1 MREPS
6 PTSATRLKSTITCD
20 MEGRLETFNAGAEEI
35 FGYKASEVIG
45 KARVSLF
52 SPGLTVLQNVPAWLS
67 AASTTG
73 KFEGESVFV
82 RKDGSRFPAKI
93 RITPTK
99 KGGVQIG
106 YCGVTTPL
114 PQSELARVEPKI
126 SLFTKVFSALVV
138 TRAPFLSASIFPVL
152 IAGAYV
158 AQIGEFSWP
167 AFLLALVGAAS
178 VHIAANTWNDM
189 YDWQSGADKVNHDYF
204 LPYSGGSRAIELGL
218 ITERGLMKIALG
230 AIAVAFACGLG
241 IAALGSPV
249 VLPLGLLG
257 ALAAWTYTA
266 PPLRLIARR
275 GLGELLIGVAFGPLL
290 SVGAV
295 AAVTGSIDPIAALL
309 GIPVGLLTTAILWI
323 NEFPDAPSDALAGK
337 THLVVTIGTSAA
349 RWGYVAL
356 IAVAFGTLAALVA
369 LGALAPTALLAL
381 ITLPLAIRSTYIL
394 FREYRSRALVRA
406 NVGTIILQGAFGFT
420 LACGILIS

>member
-1 MREPS
+1 MRES
-6 PTSATRLKSTITCD
+6 SSTSAPRLKSTITCD

-52 SPGLTVLQNVPAWLS
+52 SPGLTVLQNVPTWLNI
-67 AASTTG
+67 ASSTG
-73 KFEGESVFV
+73 KFEGESVFI

-158 AQIGEFSWP
+158 AQVGEFSWP

-189 YDWQSGADKVNHDYF
+189 YDWQSGADKINHDYF

-218 ITERGLMKIALG
+218 ITERGLMKIAVG

-241 IAALGSPV
+241 LAALGSPV

-295 AAVTGSIDPIAALL
+295 AAVTGSIDPVAALL

-337 THLVVTIGTSAA
+337 THLVVTMGTSAA

-356 IAVAFGTLAALVA
+356 LAVAFGTLVLLVA

-381 ITLPLAIRSTYIL
+381 LTLPLAVRSTIIL

-406 NVGTIILQGAFGFT
+406 NVGTIVLQGAFGFA

>member
-1 MREPS
+1 
-6 PTSATRLKSTITCD
+6 LST
-20 MEGRLETFNAGAEEI
+20 
-35 FGYKASEVIG
+35 ASSE
-45 KARVSLF
+45 
-52 SPGLTVLQNVPAWLS
+52 
-67 AASTTG
+67 G

-99 KGGVQIG
+99 KGGVQVG

-126 SLFTKVFSALVV
+126 SLFTKLFSALVV

-158 AQIGEFSWP
+158 AQRAEFSWP

-189 YDWQSGADKVNHDYF
+189 YDWQSGADKINHDYF

-218 ITERGLMKIALG
+218 ITERGLMKIAVG
-230 AIAVAFACGLG
+230 AIVVAFACGLG

-257 ALAAWTYTA
+257 VLAAWTYTA

-381 ITLPLAIRSTYIL
+381 LTLPLALRSTFIL

>member
-1 MREPS
+1 MSEPS
-6 PTSATRLKSTITCD
+6 TKNTTSLKSTITCD

-35 FGYKASEVIG
+35 FGYSASEVIG

-67 AASTTG
+67 TASSEG

-126 SLFTKVFSALVV
+126 SLSTKIFSALVV

-158 AQIGEFSWP
+158 AQVGAFSWP

-189 YDWQSGADKVNHDYF
+189 YDWQSGADKINHDYF

>member
-6 PTSATRLKSTITCD
+6 PTGATGLKSTITCD

-35 FGYKASEVIG
+35 FGYSASEVIG

-52 SPGLTVLQNVPAWLS
+52 SPGLTVLQNVPTWLS
-67 AASTTG
+67 IARSTG

-126 SLFTKVFSALVV
+126 RLFTKIFSALVV
-138 TRAPFLSASIFPVL
+138 SRAPFLSASIFPVL

-158 AQIGEFSWP
+158 AQRAEFSWP

-189 YDWQSGADKVNHDYF
+189 YDWQSGADKINHDYF

-218 ITERGLMKIALG
+218 ITERGLMKIAVG
-230 AIAVAFACGLG
+230 AIVVAFTCGLG

-337 THLVVTIGTSAA
+337 NHLVVTMGASAA

-356 IAVAFGTLAALVA
+356 IAVAFGTLVALVA
-369 LGALAPTALLAL
+369 LGAIAPTALLAL
-381 ITLPLAIRSTYIL
+381 LTLPLAVRSTYIL
-394 FREYRSRALVRA
+394 FREYRSRELVRA
-406 NVGTIILQGAFGFT
+406 NVGTIVLQGAFGFT

>member
-67 AASTTG
+67 TASSTG

-126 SLFTKVFSALVV
+126 SLSTKIFSALVV

-158 AQIGEFSWP
+158 AQVGAFSWP

-189 YDWQSGADKVNHDYF
+189 YDWQSGADKINHDYF

>member
-6 PTSATRLKSTITCD
+6 SMSAMSVKSTITCD

-52 SPGLTVLQNVPAWLS
+52 SPGLTVLQNVPTWLNV
-67 AASTTG
+67 ARTKG
-73 KFEGESVFV
+73 KFEGESVFI

-99 KGGVQIG
+99 KDGLQIG
-106 YCGVTTPL
+106 YCGGTTPL

-152 IAGAYV
+152 IAGAYA
-158 AQIGEFSWP
+158 AQSGELSWP
-167 AFLLALVGAAS
+167 AFILALVGAAS

-189 YDWQSGADKVNHDYF
+189 YDWKSGADKINHDYF

-218 ITERGLMKIALG
+218 ITERGLMKIAIG
-230 AIAVAFACGLG
+230 AVVVALACGLG

-257 ALAAWTYTA
+257 VLAAWTYTA

-295 AAVTGSIDPIAALL
+295 AAVTGSIDPVAALL

-337 THLVVTIGTSAA
+337 THLVVTMGTSAA

-356 IAVAFGTLAALVA
+356 IAVAFGTLVALVA
-369 LGALAPTALLAL
+369 VGALAPTALLAL
-381 ITLPLAIRSTYIL
+381 LTLPLAVRSTIIL

-420 LACGILIS
+420 LACGILFS

>member
-67 AASTTG
+67 TASSEG

-126 SLFTKVFSALVV
+126 SLSTKIFSALVV

-158 AQIGEFSWP
+158 AQVGAFSWP

-189 YDWQSGADKVNHDYF
+189 YDWQSGADKINHDYF

-266 PPLRLIARR
+266 PPIRLIARR

-420 LACGILIS
+420 LACGILIG

>member
-67 AASTTG
+67 TASSEG

-126 SLFTKVFSALVV
+126 SLSTKIFSALVV

-158 AQIGEFSWP
+158 AQVGAFSWP

-189 YDWQSGADKVNHDYF
+189 YDWQSGADKINHDYF

-218 ITERGLMKIALG
+218 ITERGLMKIAVG

>member
-67 AASTTG
+67 TASSEG

-126 SLFTKVFSALVV
+126 SLSTKIFSALVV

-158 AQIGEFSWP
+158 AQVGAFSWP

-189 YDWQSGADKVNHDYF
+189 YDWQSGADKINHDYF

>member
-1 MREPS
+1 MSEPS
-6 PTSATRLKSTITCD
+6 STSATRLKSTITCD

-35 FGYKASEVIG
+35 FGYAASEVIG

-52 SPGLTVLQNVPAWLS
+52 SPGLTVLQNVPTWLKI
-67 AASTTG
+67 ASSTG
-73 KFEGESVFV
+73 KFEGESVFI

-99 KGGVQIG
+99 RGGVQIG

-114 PQSELARVEPKI
+114 PQGEISRVEPKI
-126 SLFTKVFSALVV
+126 SLSTKVFSALVV

-158 AQIGEFSWP
+158 AQVGELSWP

-189 YDWQSGADKVNHDYF
+189 YDWQSGADKINHDYF

-218 ITERGLMKIALG
+218 ITERGLMKIAVG

-257 ALAAWTYTA
+257 VLAAWTYTA

-295 AAVTGSIDPIAALL
+295 AAVTGSIDPIAALI

-337 THLVVTIGTSAA
+337 THLVVTLGTSAA

-356 IAVAFGTLAALVA
+356 LAVAFGTLVLLVA

-381 ITLPLAIRSTYIL
+381 LTLPLAVRSTYIL
-394 FREYRSRALVRA
+394 FRDYRTRTLVRA
-406 NVGTIILQGAFGFT
+406 NVGTIVLQGAFGFA

>member
-1 MREPS
+1 MSEPS
-6 PTSATRLKSTITCD
+6 STSATRLKSTITCD

-35 FGYKASEVIG
+35 FGYAASEVIG

-67 AASTTG
+67 TASSTG
-73 KFEGESVFV
+73 KFEGESVFI

-114 PQSELARVEPKI
+114 PQSELSRVEPKI

-158 AQIGEFSWP
+158 AQVGAFSWP

-189 YDWQSGADKVNHDYF
+189 YDWQSGADKINHDYF

-218 ITERGLMKIALG
+218 ITERGLMKIAVG

-295 AAVTGSIDPIAALL
+295 AAMTGSIDPVAALL

-337 THLVVTIGTSAA
+337 THLVVTMGTSAA

-356 IAVAFGTLAALVA
+356 LAVAFGTLALLVA
-369 LGALAPTALLAL
+369 LGALAATALLAL
-381 ITLPLAIRSTYIL
+381 LTLPLAIRSTIIL

-406 NVGTIILQGAFGFT
+406 NVGTIVLQGAFGFA

>member
-1 MREPS
+1 MKES
-6 PTSATRLKSTITCD
+6 SSTSATRLKSTITCD

-35 FGYKASEVIG
+35 FGYAASEVIG

-52 SPGLTVLQNVPAWLS
+52 SPGLTVLQNVPTWLS
-67 AASTTG
+67 IASSTG
-73 KFEGESVFV
+73 KFEGESVFI

-126 SLFTKVFSALVV
+126 SLVTKLFSALVV

-158 AQIGEFSWP
+158 AQVGEFSWP

-189 YDWQSGADKVNHDYF
+189 YDWQSGADKINHDYF

-230 AIAVAFACGLG
+230 AIAVAFVCGLG
-241 IAALGSPV
+241 IAALGSP
-249 VLPLGLLG
+249 
-257 ALAAWTYTA
+257 WC
-266 PPLRLIARR
+266 
-275 GLGELLIGVAFGPLL
+275 
-290 SVGAV
+290 
-295 AAVTGSIDPIAALL
+295 
-309 GIPVGLLTTAILWI
+309 
-323 NEFPDAPSDALAGK
+323 
-337 THLVVTIGTSAA
+337 
-349 RWGYVAL
+349 
-356 IAVAFGTLAALVA
+356 
-369 LGALAPTALLAL
+369 
-381 ITLPLAIRSTYIL
+381 
-394 FREYRSRALVRA
+394 YRSDSLVRLPHGHTPHHHFA
-406 NVGTIILQGAFGFT
+406 
-420 LACGILIS
+420 

>member
-1 MREPS
+1 MIEPS
-6 PTSATRLKSTITCD
+6 TKNTASLKSTITSD

-67 AASTTG
+67 TASSTG

-158 AQIGEFSWP
+158 AQSAEFSWP

-189 YDWQSGADKVNHDYF
+189 YDWQSGADKINHDYF

-218 ITERGLMKIALG
+218 ITERGLMKIAVG
-230 AIAVAFACGLG
+230 AIAVAFTCGLA

-337 THLVVTIGTSAA
+337 THLVVTMGTSAA
-349 RWGYVAL
+349 RWGYVVL
-356 IAVAFGTLAALVA
+356 MVVAFGKLVALVA

-381 ITLPLAIRSTYIL
+381 LNLPLALRSTFIL

>member
-67 AASTTG
+67 TASSEG

-126 SLFTKVFSALVV
+126 SLFTKLFSALVV

-158 AQIGEFSWP
+158 AQRAEFSWP

-189 YDWQSGADKVNHDYF
+189 YDWQSGADKINHDYF

-218 ITERGLMKIALG
+218 ISERGLMKIAVG

-381 ITLPLAIRSTYIL
+381 LTLPLALRSTFIL

>member
-1 MREPS
+1 MRES
-6 PTSATRLKSTITCD
+6 SSTSAPRLKSTITCD

-52 SPGLTVLQNVPAWLS
+52 SPGLTVLQNVPTWLNI
-67 AASTTG
+67 ASSTG
-73 KFEGESVFV
+73 KFEGESVFI

-158 AQIGEFSWP
+158 AQVGEFSWP

-189 YDWQSGADKVNHDYF
+189 YDWQSGADKINHDYF

-218 ITERGLMKIALG
+218 ITERGLMKIAVG

-241 IAALGSPV
+241 LAALGSPV

-295 AAVTGSIDPIAALL
+295 AAVTGSIDPVAALL

-337 THLVVTIGTSAA
+337 THLVVTMGTSAA
-349 RWGYVAL
+349 RWGYVVL
-356 IAVAFGTLAALVA
+356 LAVAFGTLVLLVA

-381 ITLPLAIRSTYIL
+381 LTLPLAVRSTIIL

-406 NVGTIILQGAFGFT
+406 NVGTIVLQGAFGFA

>member
-35 FGYKASEVIG
+35 FGYAASEVIG

-67 AASTTG
+67 TASSEG

-99 KGGVQIG
+99 KGGVQVG

-126 SLFTKVFSALVV
+126 SLFTKLFSALVV

-158 AQIGEFSWP
+158 AQRAEFSWP

-189 YDWQSGADKVNHDYF
+189 YDWQSGADKINHDYF

-218 ITERGLMKIALG
+218 ITERGLMKIAVG
-230 AIAVAFACGLG
+230 AIVVAFACGLG

-257 ALAAWTYTA
+257 VLAAWTYTA

-381 ITLPLAIRSTYIL
+381 LTLPLALRSTFIL

>member
-6 PTSATRLKSTITCD
+6 TTSATRLKSTITCD

-35 FGYKASEVIG
+35 FGYAASEVIG

-189 YDWQSGADKVNHDYF
+189 YDWQSGADKINHDYF

-218 ITERGLMKIALG
+218 ITEQGLMKIALG

-420 LACGILIS
+420 LACGILFG

>member
-67 AASTTG
+67 TASSEG

-126 SLFTKVFSALVV
+126 SLSTKIFSALVV

-158 AQIGEFSWP
+158 AQVGAFSWP

-189 YDWQSGADKVNHDYF
+189 YDWQSGADKINHDYF

-295 AAVTGSIDPIAALL
+295 AAVTGSVDPIAALL

>member
-6 PTSATRLKSTITCD
+6 PTSAKNVKSTITCD

-35 FGYKASEVIG
+35 FGYSASEVIG

-67 AASTTG
+67 TASSTG
-73 KFEGESVFV
+73 KFEGESVFI

-158 AQIGEFSWP
+158 AQRAEFSWP

-189 YDWQSGADKVNHDYF
+189 YDWQSGADKINHDYF

-230 AIAVAFACGLG
+230 AITVAFACGLG

-356 IAVAFGTLAALVA
+356 LAVAFGTLVLLVA

-381 ITLPLAIRSTYIL
+381 LTLPLAVRSTIIL
-394 FREYRSRALVRA
+394 FREYRSRTLVRA
-406 NVGTIILQGAFGFT
+406 NVGTIILQGAFGFA

>member
-6 PTSATRLKSTITCD
+6 STGATRLKSTITCD
-20 MEGRLETFNAGAEEI
+20 MEGRLETFNAGAEAI

-67 AASTTG
+67 TARSTG
-73 KFEGESVFV
+73 KFEGESVFI

-158 AQIGEFSWP
+158 AQVAEFSWP
-167 AFLLALVGAAS
+167 LFLLALVGAAS

-189 YDWQSGADKVNHDYF
+189 YDWQSGADKINHDYF

-218 ITERGLMKIALG
+218 ITEQGLMKIALG
-230 AIAVAFACGLG
+230 AITVAFACGLG

-356 IAVAFGTLAALVA
+356 LAVAFGTLVLLVA

-381 ITLPLAIRSTYIL
+381 LTLPLAVRSTIIL
-394 FREYRSRALVRA
+394 FREYRSRTLVRA
-406 NVGTIILQGAFGFT
+406 NVGTIILQGAFGFA

>member
-6 PTSATRLKSTITCD
+6 PTSETRLKSTITCD

-67 AASTTG
+67 TASSEG

-126 SLFTKVFSALVV
+126 SLSTKIFSALVV

-158 AQIGEFSWP
+158 AQVGAFSWP

-189 YDWQSGADKVNHDYF
+189 YDWQSGADKINHDYF

-356 IAVAFGTLAALVA
+356 LAVAFGTLVALVA

-420 LACGILIS
+420 LACGILIG

>member
-67 AASTTG
+67 TASSEG

-126 SLFTKVFSALVV
+126 SLSTKIFSALVV

-158 AQIGEFSWP
+158 AQVGAFSWP

-189 YDWQSGADKVNHDYF
+189 YDWQSGADKINHDYF

-218 ITERGLMKIALG
+218 ITERGLMKIAAG

>member
-1 MREPS
+1 MKES
-6 PTSATRLKSTITCD
+6 SSASATRLKSTITCD

-35 FGYKASEVIG
+35 FGFKASEVIG

-52 SPGLTVLQNVPAWLS
+52 SPGLTVLQNVPTWLS
-67 AASTTG
+67 IASSTG
-73 KFEGESVFV
+73 KFEGESVFI

-126 SLFTKVFSALVV
+126 SLFTKLFSALVV

-167 AFLLALVGAAS
+167 VFLLSLVGAAS

-189 YDWQSGADKVNHDYF
+189 YDWQSGADKINHDYF

-230 AIAVAFACGLG
+230 AIVVAFACGLG

-275 GLGELLIGVAFGPLL
+275 GLGELLIGIAFGPLL

-337 THLVVTIGTSAA
+337 THLVVTMGTSAA

-356 IAVAFGTLAALVA
+356 LAVAFGTLVLLVA
-369 LGALAPTALLAL
+369 LEALAPTALLAL
-381 ITLPLAIRSTYIL
+381 LTLPLAVRSTYIL

-420 LACGILIS
+420 LACGIFIS

>member
-1 MREPS
+1 MS
-6 PTSATRLKSTITCD
+6 VKSTITCD

-52 SPGLTVLQNVPAWLS
+52 SPGLTVLQNVPTWLNV
-67 AASTTG
+67 ARTKG
-73 KFEGESVFV
+73 KFEGESVFI

-99 KGGVQIG
+99 KDGLQIG

-114 PQSELARVEPKI
+114 PQSELAHVEPKI

-152 IAGAYV
+152 IAGAYA
-158 AQIGEFSWP
+158 AQSGELSWP
-167 AFLLALVGAAS
+167 AFILALVGAAS

-189 YDWQSGADKVNHDYF
+189 YDWKSGADKINHDYF

-218 ITERGLMKIALG
+218 ITERGLMKIAIG
-230 AIAVAFACGLG
+230 AVVVALACGLG

-257 ALAAWTYTA
+257 VLAAWTYTA

-295 AAVTGSIDPIAALL
+295 AAVTGSIDPVAALL

-337 THLVVTIGTSAA
+337 THLVVTMGTSAA

-356 IAVAFGTLAALVA
+356 IAVAFGTLVALVA
-369 LGALAPTALLAL
+369 VGALAPTALLAL
-381 ITLPLAIRSTYIL
+381 LTLPLAVHSTIIL

-420 LACGILIS
+420 LACGILFS

>member
-6 PTSATRLKSTITCD
+6 TTSATRLKSTITCD

-35 FGYKASEVIG
+35 FGYAASEVIG

-189 YDWQSGADKVNHDYF
+189 YDWQSGADKINHDYF

-218 ITERGLMKIALG
+218 ITERGLMKIAVG
-230 AIAVAFACGLG
+230 AIVVAFACGLG

>member
-1 MREPS
+1 MKES
-6 PTSATRLKSTITCD
+6 SSTSAPRLKSTITCD

-52 SPGLTVLQNVPAWLS
+52 SPGLTVLQNVPTWLNI
-67 AASTTG
+67 ASSTG
-73 KFEGESVFV
+73 KFEGESVFIK
-82 RKDGSRFPAKI
+82 KDGSRFPAKI

-158 AQIGEFSWP
+158 AQVGEFSWP

-189 YDWQSGADKVNHDYF
+189 YDWQSGADKINHDYF

-218 ITERGLMKIALG
+218 ITERGLMKIAVG
-230 AIAVAFACGLG
+230 AIVVAFACGLG
-241 IAALGSPV
+241 LAALGSPV

-356 IAVAFGTLAALVA
+356 LAVAFGTLVLLVA

-381 ITLPLAIRSTYIL
+381 LTLPLAVRSTIIL

-406 NVGTIILQGAFGFT
+406 NVGTIVLQGAFGFA

>member
-1 MREPS
+1 MRES
-6 PTSATRLKSTITCD
+6 SSTSAPRLKSTITCD

-35 FGYKASEVIG
+35 FGSKASEVIG

-52 SPGLTVLQNVPAWLS
+52 SPGLTVLQNVPTWLS
-67 AASTTG
+67 IASSTG
-73 KFEGESVFV
+73 KFEGESVFI

-158 AQIGEFSWP
+158 AQVGEFSWP

-189 YDWQSGADKVNHDYF
+189 YDWQSGADKINHDYF

-218 ITERGLMKIALG
+218 ITERGLMKIAVG
-230 AIAVAFACGLG
+230 AIVVAFACGLG
-241 IAALGSPV
+241 LAALGSPV

-356 IAVAFGTLAALVA
+356 LAVAFGTLVLLVA

-381 ITLPLAIRSTYIL
+381 LTLPLAVRSTIIL

-406 NVGTIILQGAFGFT
+406 NVGTIVLQGAFGFA